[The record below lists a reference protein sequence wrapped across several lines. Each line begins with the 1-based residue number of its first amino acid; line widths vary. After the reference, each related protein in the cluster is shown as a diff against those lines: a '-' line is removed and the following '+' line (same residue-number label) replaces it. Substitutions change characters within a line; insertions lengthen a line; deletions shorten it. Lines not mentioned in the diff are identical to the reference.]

1 MQWETSLPSD
11 MQAGG
16 EIVTFDQLALLAPT
30 GSNTLLLRGPKN
42 AREAVKHF
50 GRAPGEVPHEHLN
63 AWGAGSR
70 MPHCYALCLLGACL
84 PCSGIVYIA
93 GAQPAAYW
101 DSTAYHLDRL
111 ASGSFLTT
119 SWHTGVPH
127 SHTKPYVRSK
137 GRKFEKARGRR
148 KSRGYKA

>member
-50 GRAPGEVPHEHLN
+50 GRAPGEVLTCM
-63 AWGAGSR
+63 A
-70 MPHCYALCLLGACL
+70 
-84 PCSGIVYIA
+84 
-93 GAQPAAYW
+93 
-101 DSTAYHLDRL
+101 DRL
-111 ASGSFLTT
+111 PRQP
-119 SWHTGVPH
+119 HTN
-127 SHTKPYVRSK
+127 T
-137 GRKFEKARGRR
+137 
-148 KSRGYKA
+148 